1 MPNTG
6 PNPISKYIS
15 YDNFGWALLTSL
27 QLVTMD
33 YWESIYNSVS
43 SCLFGIYVFCEISL
57 GIVCVADSLNRC
69 IPDAWAGCNTGYLSE
84 LAVLIVISN
93 ISNTRHCV
101 S

>member
-57 GIVCVADSLNRC
+57 GIVCIADTLNRS
-69 IPDAWAGCNTGYLSE
+69 ILDAWAGCNTGYLCE
-84 LAVLIVISN
+84 HAVLIVISN
-93 ISNTRHCV
+93 ISSTRHCV

>member
-43 SCLFGIYVFCEISL
+43 SCLFEIYVFCEISL
-57 GIVCVADSLNRC
+57 GIVFVADTLNRC